1 MHESASIEKSVA
13 SSLHKFRRIVEFT
26 LRPRSARSTDSSK
39 ILFST
44 MTRCWMFGSLL
55 FGSFIAIGR
64 NIRMTF
70 EQGSLLDSYVF
81 FHTVPV
87 NEKNAVRRILSDDEN
102 YDDGENSRFSFIY
115 FDENALAKERHLYRS
130 GAPEIS
136 SAMESLL
143 NEAKEIMQSYSHEE
157 NDAPLY
163 GKKKK
168 RKAVTFLPH
177 LIDAAKV
184 LELQQQASILGLA
197 YFLTGTD
204 DYAEQAVAIVRSGFL
219 DPRTHMAPKALVPS
233 PVARAHIYQLLDAI
247 QMVHSYFTDED
258 IPQIQEWFTHYVK
271 LLEKTRKELVHSNNY
286 TALYFDIEDMAVSH
300 FVGDEARQ
308 AQIWKRAT
316 ERLAHQIADD
326 DTIPQ
331 ALIESNC
338 ESAQMYILQGW
349 WTLSRLF
356 ANAMGESLWTAEREA
371 LCRASIRAI
380 PYFHNHPK
388 CNANEVVDDKRW
400 WPLVVD
406 TIRNCPNSRPL
417 PITWREWMTPDSK
430 ELPSDLYALPISYP
444 FETGIP
450 PYWNFGIPVKIKKSL
465 VHADKSSNGGEND
478 NPSGL
483 HIPAKLAKAA
493 EQDKEMEQR
502 VVRIKKWHALG
513 QVEVAERMM
522 RKALRDLRSRKILW
536 SPKDIIP
543 NAMLEAAKE
552 DSALAERINRIR
564 RWHSLGQTSIVERM
578 IKKSMDELALEA
590 EDEAVVEELKKQT
603 FDASKQKDSFLRA
616 QRDSIEATTTT
627 TKTSE
632 DNSKMV
638 KEDLHSKPSLV
649 QKLLESFTTEES
661 HFVTPPSDAEMAQ
674 VIVNAVKKSSAAD
687 KGKLEIPDSLIQ
699 QSHND
704 PDLAKRIHRIKRW
717 QKLGQYEVAGK
728 MIQKL
733 LASTE
738 DQLF

>member
-1 MHESASIEKSVA
+1 
-13 SSLHKFRRIVEFT
+13 
-26 LRPRSARSTDSSK
+26 
-39 ILFST
+39 

-87 NEKNAVRRILSDDEN
+87 NEKNAVRRILSDDESSE
-102 YDDGENSRFSFIY
+102 DSQRSRYSFIY

-130 GAPEIS
+130 GTPEIS
-136 SAMESLL
+136 SAMETLL
-143 NEAKEIMQSYSHEE
+143 KQTSEIMRSYKHED
-157 NDAPLY
+157 NDKPAN
-163 GKKKK
+163 GKNKK
-168 RKAVTFLPH
+168 RKVVTFLPH
-177 LIDAAKV
+177 LIDASKV

-197 YFLTGTD
+197 YFLTGSD
-204 DYAEQAVAIVRSGFL
+204 EYAEQAVAIVRSGFL

-247 QMVHSYFTDED
+247 QMVHSYFVDED
-258 IPQIQEWFTHYVK
+258 IPQLQEWFTHYVK
-271 LLEKTRKELVHSNNY
+271 LLEQTRKELVHSNNY

-316 ERLAHQIADD
+316 ERLAHQIAED
-326 DTIPQ
+326 DTMPQ
-331 ALIESNC
+331 ALREANC
-338 ESAQMYILQGW
+338 ENAQMYTLQGW

-380 PYFHNHPK
+380 PYFHDHPK
-388 CNANEVVDDKRW
+388 CNADEVVDDKRW

-406 TIRNCPNSRPL
+406 TIRNCPNSRTL
-417 PITWREWMTPDSK
+417 PITWREWMTPESK
-430 ELPSDLYALPISYP
+430 DLPPDLYAFPISYP

-450 PYWNFGIPVKIKKSL
+450 PFWNFGIPVKSITSP
-465 VHADKSSNGGEND
+465 VHADKSLIGKGEND
-478 NPSGL
+478 NIPGL

-502 VVRIKKWHALG
+502 VIRIKKWHALG
-513 QVEVAERMM
+513 QVDVAERMM

-536 SPKDIIP
+536 SPKDFIP
-543 NAMLEAAKE
+543 TAMLEAAKTDE
-552 DSALAERINRIR
+552 ALAERVNRIR
-564 RWHSLGQTSIVERM
+564 RWHALGQTGIVDRM

-590 EDEAVVEELKKQT
+590 EDDAAVEELKKQT
-603 FDASKQKDSFLRA
+603 VEASMQKDTFLRT
-616 QRDSIEATTTT
+616 QRHNIEATTVS
-627 TKTSE
+627 TKASE
-632 DNSKMV
+632 DKSDTTNEEPQSK
-638 KEDLHSKPSLV
+638 SSLV
-649 QKLLESFTTEES
+649 QKLLESSTTES
-661 HFVTPPSDAEMAQ
+661 HFVSPPTEAEMAQ
-674 VIVNAVKKSSAAD
+674 VLVDAVKKSSAID
-687 KGKLEIPDSLIQ
+687 KGKLQIPESLIQ
-699 QSHND
+699 QSQND
-704 PDLAKRIHRIKRW
+704 PELAKRIHRIRRW
-717 QKLGQYEVAGK
+717 QKLGQFEVAGK